1 MRRIMESKK
10 HLLKSARL
18 GSQLGMFLFLLFKM
32 STFSQAQDVARRLH
46 EAHETFKE
54 KALTHRRFKHADM
67 VPLLKSLTGPLSV
80 SQVSESLEKRA
91 IYQVKAGTGAT
102 KVLLWSQMHGDEA
115 TATMA
120 MFDIFNFLQGQNDGF
135 DEVRKAILSKTTLYF
150 VPMLNP
156 DGAER
161 FQRRTATDIDMNR
174 DALRLQTPEGALLKN
189 LQQTLQPLVGF
200 NLHDQNP
207 RYSVGK
213 TGKQAVVSFLAT
225 AYDEDRNVNDI
236 RQRSMQLIVGMN
248 RVLQAFIPGQVARY
262 DDEFEPRAFGDN
274 IQKWGTTLI
283 LIESGGFKGDSE
295 KMAIRRLNF
304 VAILTAL
311 QAIADVSYKQENIA
325 DYQAI
330 PENGRAL
337 FDVLIRNAT
346 VTREGRPVLVDVG
359 INHNEVNDK
368 VAKTFQYKSVIDDI
382 GDLSTFYGLEEI
394 DATGLTL
401 TPAYVYPDT
410 LDSITEL
417 AKLDLPALRRD
428 GIVAFKVQKAP
439 NDTFPEQAVH
449 VVNEGELPAQPL
461 QLEQIPTFLLK
472 KGNQIQYRFVNG
484 FWKDDKAAAG
494 AHQNG
499 VID

>member
-1 MRRIMESKK
+1 MSVLDLEAQELSR
-10 HLLKSARL
+10 
-18 GSQLGMFLFLLFKM
+18 QLH
-32 STFSQAQDVARRLH
+32 D
-46 EAHETFKE
+46 AHETYKE
-54 KALTHRRFKHADM
+54 KTFTHRRFKHKDIL
-67 VPLLKSLTGPLSV
+67 PLLNSLGGPLSV
-80 SQVSESLEKRA
+80 SQVGESLEKRS
-91 IYQVKAGTGAT
+91 IHQVQAGTGQT
-102 KVLLWSQMHGDEA
+102 NVLLWSQMHGDEA

-120 MFDIFNFLQGQNDGF
+120 MFDIFNFLQAKNDGF
-135 DEVRKAILSKTTLYF
+135 DELRQSILTNTTLYF

-189 LQQTLQPLVGF
+189 LQQTLMPLVGF

-225 AYDEDRNVNDI
+225 AYDEDRNVNDV
-236 RQRSMQLIVGMN
+236 RQRSMQLIVDMN
-248 RVLQAFIPGQVARY
+248 RALQQFIPGQVARY

-283 LIESGGFKGDSE
+283 LIESGGFKGDPE
-295 KMAIRRLNF
+295 KMTIRRLNF

-311 QAIADVSYKQENIA
+311 KSIADGSYKQENSAEQVITQ
-325 DYQAI
+325 YQAI

-346 VTREGRPVLVDVG
+346 VMREGRPVIVDVG
-359 INHNEVNDK
+359 INHQEINTKAADG
-368 VAKTFQYKSVIDDI
+368 FYYKSTVEDL
-382 GDLSTFYGLEEI
+382 GDLSTFYGLDEI

-401 TPAYVYPDT
+401 VPAYVYADS
-410 LDSITEL
+410 LDSAADL
-417 AKLDLPALRRD
+417 AKLDLPNLRRD
-428 GIVAFKVQKAP
+428 GVVAFKVRKAQKD
-439 NDTFPEQAVH
+439 NFPSQGVH
-449 VVNEGELPAQPL
+449 LLYEGELPAQPL
-461 QLEQIPTFLLK
+461 ELEQIPTFLLK
-472 KGNQIQYRFVNG
+472 KGNKIQYQFVNG
-484 FWKDDKAAAG
+484 FWKTNQSDG
-494 AHQNG
+494 QNG

>member
-1 MRRIMESKK
+1 MPACVGGRAVAWERHINMK
-10 HLLKSARL
+10 HLYIAIILLSLMSSAL
-18 GSQLGMFLFLLFKM
+18 
-32 STFSQAQDVARRLH
+32 QAQDIARRLFD
-46 EAHETFKE
+46 AHDTFKE
-54 KALTHRRFKHADM
+54 KALIHRRFKHKDII
-67 VPLLKSLTGPLSV
+67 PLLNALGKPLSV
-80 SQVSESLEKRA
+80 SQAGESLEGRA
-91 IYQVKAGTGAT
+91 IYKVKAGTGAT
-102 KVLLWSQMHGDEA
+102 NILLWSQMHGDEA

-120 MFDIFNFLQGQNDGF
+120 LFDIFNFLQAKNDGF
-135 DEVRKAILSKTTLYF
+135 DALRQAILSQMTVHF

-174 DALRLQTPEGALLKN
+174 DGLRLQTPEGALLKQ
-189 LQQTLQPLVGF
+189 LQQTLKPLVGF

-207 RYSVGK
+207 RYGVGK

-225 AYDEDRNVNDI
+225 AYDEDRNLNDV

-248 RVLQAFIPGQVARY
+248 RVLQQFIPGQIARY

-283 LIESGGFKGDSE
+283 LIESGGYKGDSE

-311 QAIADVSYKQENIA
+311 KEIADGSYKQEPIA

-346 VTREGRPVLVDVG
+346 VIREGRPVMVDVG
-359 INHNEVNDK
+359 INHNEVSDE
-368 VAKTFQYKSVIDDI
+368 AARTFQYKSVVEDI
-382 GDLSTFYGLEEI
+382 GDLSTFYGIDEI

-401 TPAYVYPDT
+401 VPAKIYPET
-410 LDSITEL
+410 LDTATDL

-428 GIVAFKVQKAP
+428 GILVFKIRKSSKKEFPVQP
-439 NDTFPEQAVH
+439 VH
-449 VVNEGELPAQPL
+449 LLYEGDLPAQPL

-472 KGNQIQYRFVNG
+472 KGDQVQYQFVNG
-484 FWKDDKAAAG
+484 FWKEVPPNASSP
-494 AHQNG
+494 QNG
-499 VID
+499 VVD